1 MFLGLTPMDLYFK
14 LKDINPKQLNLK
26 EYLLVQVIEMIS
38 PFQKENK
45 SLRLENTSL
54 KQEINFKNEKLKSF
68 L

>member
-1 MFLGLTPMDLYFK
+1 MDLYFK